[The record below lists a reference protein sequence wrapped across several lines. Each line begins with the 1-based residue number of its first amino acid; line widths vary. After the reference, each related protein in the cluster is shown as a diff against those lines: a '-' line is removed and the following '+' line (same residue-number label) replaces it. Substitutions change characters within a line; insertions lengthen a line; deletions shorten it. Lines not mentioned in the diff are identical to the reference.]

1 MDLSFGPEYEAY
13 RETVRSFVARYAAEA
28 PRTMQAGRIG
38 PENLAWQKRLI
49 ENGYVARTIP
59 REYGGAGEASDILKT
74 RIIDEEFAAARMPGG
89 LFNVGAAFLVPMLLE
104 LGTEA
109 QKQRWI
115 RPTIHGESLWC
126 EGFSEPDAGSDLA
139 SLKTHAV
146 EDGDDFVVNGQKI
159 WTSDAHNADMMFCL
173 VRTETGAPK
182 HQSLSMLYFS
192 MKTPGI
198 EVRPLATM
206 TGQSEFNE
214 VFFTD
219 VRVPKG
225 QIIGARGQG
234 WEAANATL
242 KHERDSV
249 GNPNSG
255 GANAA
260 MRLNQIAAILAQEV
274 VDGRPQIDNALL
286 RDRLVQLRSRA
297 EALRCHGLRMLTAS
311 ARRERKGAAGLIV
324 KLVGCELNHQIAALA
339 IDAMGEDGTLADLSW
354 QRRYMYALGLIIGG
368 GTAQI
373 QKNIIS
379 ERGLGMPREPKA
391 KGA

>member
-1 MDLSFGPEYEAY
+1 ME
-13 RETVRSFVARYAAEA
+13 
-28 PRTMQAGRIG
+28 
-38 PENLAWQKRLI
+38 
-49 ENGYVARTIP
+49 
-59 REYGGAGEASDILKT
+59 
-74 RIIDEEFAAARMPGG
+74 
-89 LFNVGAAFLVPMLLE
+89 
-104 LGTEA
+104 
-109 QKQRWI
+109 
-115 RPTIHGESLWC
+115 
-126 EGFSEPDAGSDLA
+126 
-139 SLKTHAV
+139 
-146 EDGDDFVVNGQKI
+146 
-159 WTSDAHNADMMFCL
+159 
-173 VRTETGAPK
+173 
-182 HQSLSMLYFS
+182 
-192 MKTPGI
+192 TPGI

-219 VRVPKG
+219 VRVPKE

-260 MRLNQIAAILAQEV
+260 MRLNQIAAILQQERI
-274 VDGRPQIDNALL
+274 DGRPQIDNALL

-297 EALRCHGLRMLTAS
+297 EALRCHGLRMLAAS

-339 IDAMGEDGTLADLSW
+339 IDALGEGGTLADLSW

-379 ERGLGMPREPKA
+379 ERGLGMPREPKSKEA
-391 KGA
+391 

>member
-1 MDLSFGPEYEAY
+1 MDLSFSPEYESY
-13 RETVRSFVARYAAEA
+13 RESVRDFIARYAAEA
-28 PRTMQAGRIG
+28 PRTRATGCIG

-59 REYGGAGEASDILKT
+59 RAYGGAGEEGDILKT
-74 RIIDEEFAAARMPGG
+74 RIVDEEFAAARMPGG

-104 LGTEA
+104 LGSEE

-115 RPTIHGESLWC
+115 RPTIHGETLWC

-139 SLKTHAV
+139 SLKTRAA
-146 EDGDDFVVNGQKI
+146 EDGDDFIVKGQKI

-173 VRTETGAPK
+173 VRTETDRPK
-182 HQSLSMLYFS
+182 HQSLSMLYFA
-192 MKTPGI
+192 MDTPGI

-219 VRVPKG
+219 VRVPKS

-249 GNPNSG
+249 GNPSSG

-260 MRLNQIAAILAQEV
+260 MRINQIVAIMEQET
-274 VDGRPQIDNALL
+274 VDGRAQIDNALL

-339 IDAMGEDGTLADLSW
+339 IDTLGEGGTLADLSW

-379 ERGLGMPREPKA
+379 ERGLGMPREPKIKEA
-391 KGA
+391 